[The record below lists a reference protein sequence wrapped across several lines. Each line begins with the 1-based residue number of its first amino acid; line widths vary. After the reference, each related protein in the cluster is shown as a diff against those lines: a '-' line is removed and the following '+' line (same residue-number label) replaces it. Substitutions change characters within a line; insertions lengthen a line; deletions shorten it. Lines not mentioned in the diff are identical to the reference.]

1 MGEADFFSTSPPST
15 PTCAPPTLCCGVA
28 WAELLLSPRHRAPR
42 DRGGTTSSCTGSF
55 SPSRRASRHPAP
67 KSPLVP
73 LPPTGSSTEPP
84 PCVSLL
90 PKLPRR
96 RAACRRSSC
105 QGIVA
110 RAACRPSCRRRA
122 ARRPRPKAGAAASSA
137 RFLRTAVML
146 CTGVSFGYEIFELLS
161 NREVI
166 GACPLGRP
174 RAGHPQPRTLPPQAL
189 KLVLAP
195 PLV

>member
-1 MGEADFFSTSPPST
+1 
-15 PTCAPPTLCCGVA
+15 
-28 WAELLLSPRHRAPR
+28 
-42 DRGGTTSSCTGSF
+42 
-55 SPSRRASRHPAP
+55 
-67 KSPLVP
+67 
-73 LPPTGSSTEPP
+73 
-84 PCVSLL
+84 
-90 PKLPRR
+90 
-96 RAACRRSSC
+96 
-105 QGIVA
+105 
-110 RAACRPSCRRRA
+110 
-122 ARRPRPKAGAAASSA
+122 
-137 RFLRTAVML
+137 ML